1 MPTLKDVA
9 KLAKV
14 SVSTASYAMNGSSL
28 ILPETKQRV
37 LDAAKELGYRIN
49 GSAKNLKK
57 SKTEI
62 VAVFISGFTGPV
74 FNEMLEGVHDYVAK
88 HGYELVVCASNDKH
102 RLIVENHF
110 DGAIVLNY
118 HMEDDLL
125 EMVAS
130 EKMPIVV
137 LDRESNH
144 PHVYPLLLPNESGL
158 KHLMEAVVTAGH
170 KRIGFMAGQ
179 KASFDGEKRFEA
191 YQLFMQENDLP
202 VYYDDLIRA
211 DFTEASGYDCM
222 LAYLERPEGKT
233 VATAFVCANDE
244 MAIGAMRAIK
254 EKGLSIPEDIAVIG
268 FDDIP
273 IAMYTDPPLT
283 TVKVNKKQW
292 GKEAAKR
299 LLDVIEKK
307 TPEDAEP
314 TIVEFIKR
322 SSL

>member
-9 KLAKV
+9 KMAKV

-37 LDAAKELGYRIN
+37 YDAAKELGYRIN

-88 HGYELVVCASNDKH
+88 QGYELVVCASNDKH

-118 HMEDDLL
+118 HMEDELL

-137 LDRESNH
+137 LDRESNN
-144 PHVYPLLLPNESGL
+144 PHIHPLLLPNESGVKQTL
-158 KHLMEAVVTAGH
+158 EVIVAEGH

-179 KASFDGEKRFEA
+179 EVSFDGEKRFDA
-191 YQLFMQENDLP
+191 YQLFMQEHDLP
-202 VYYDDLIRA
+202 VYYGDLIRA
-211 DFTEASGYDCM
+211 DFTESSGYECM
-222 LAYLERPEGKT
+222 QGYLQRQEGKT
-233 VATAFVCANDE
+233 TATAFICANDE

-254 EKGLSIPEDIAVIG
+254 EKGLKIPEDIAIAG

-273 IAMYTDPPLT
+273 TAKYTDPALT
-283 TVKVNKKQW
+283 TVRVNKKQW

-307 TPEDAEP
+307 TLENIEETRVDL
-314 TIVEFIKR
+314 IRRR
-322 SSL
+322 SL